1 MKRVSVALALL
12 LALGAST
19 AQADR
24 WVPRRKLPKPID
36 FPIVR
41 KKVREDH
48 KPGKHQSHPPGP
60 YASLSAGAAT
70 RNA

>member
-12 LALGAST
+12 VAFGAST

-24 WVPRRKLPKPID
+24 WVPRKSLPRPVD

-48 KPGKHQSHPPGP
+48 KPTKRQHHPSGP
-60 YASLSAGAAT
+60 HASLSAGPAT
-70 RNA
+70 QNA